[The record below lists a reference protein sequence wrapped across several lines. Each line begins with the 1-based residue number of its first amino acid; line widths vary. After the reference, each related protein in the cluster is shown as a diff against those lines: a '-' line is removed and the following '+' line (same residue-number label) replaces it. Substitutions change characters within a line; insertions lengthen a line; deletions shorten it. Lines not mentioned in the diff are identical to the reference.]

1 MLTGIDNNE
10 GDADGWFV
18 QKLFFAKPVVAK
30 TCALTKC
37 VTRFGLASSKVWAV
51 PAIEFSFRRAIPHA

>member
-1 MLTGIDNNE
+1 MFTGIDNNE

-30 TCALTKC
+30 IVAMIRREYDHCVFEQTAVLQRRKQNTKLIIKL
-37 VTRFGLASSKVWAV
+37 FN
-51 PAIEFSFRRAIPHA
+51 